1 MPLIDFKSLEIDAIT
16 AADGDPDEELSI
28 EALQGRAIQ
37 TLLDSLGASSEDVK
51 RKAATDI
58 LNFNKSN
65 TAQKPTVTEE
75 QLEYLGRIIV
85 ETEAVRLRLDGS
97 ERSTRLL
104 EGPGTN

>member
-1 MPLIDFKSLEIDAIT
+1 MMVNFKALEIDAIRVQ
-16 AADGDPDEELSI
+16 DINPDDELSL

-37 TLLDSLGASSEDVK
+37 TLLDSLGADSEDVK

-65 TAQKPTVTEE
+65 TAQKPIVTEE

-85 ETEAVRLRLDGS
+85 ETEAVRLGLNGS
-97 ERSTRLL
+97 EGGTRLL
-104 EGPGTN
+104 ESSSTN